1 MYHHNKDQ
9 KEEKTMAQKQST
21 TNRGTII
28 QINEEQVKN
37 HLGEIVRGTVQET
50 LNALLD
56 EEASR
61 LCNARR
67 YERTEGR
74 KDTRAGHYT
83 RTLQTK
89 AGEVDIRMPKLRALP
104 FETAIIERYRRR
116 ESSVEEALVEM
127 YLAGV
132 SVRRVE
138 DITEALWGS
147 KVSPGTISHLNARIY
162 STIEDWRKRPIE
174 GEHPYVYLDG
184 ILLKRSWGGEV
195 RNVSVLV
202 AIGVSQE
209 GYREILGV
217 AEGAR
222 EDKESWTSFL
232 RYLKARGLKGV
243 ELFISDKCLGLV
255 ESLGEFYPDASW
267 QRCIVHF
274 YRNIFTVV
282 PRGKVKEVAVMLK
295 AIHAQEDAQ
304 EAQRKAQ
311 AVVRKLQGMKLG
323 RAAETVQEGI
333 KETFSY
339 YGFPREHWRRIRT
352 NNPLERIMKEI
363 RRRTRVVGS
372 FPDGNSAL
380 MLVAARLRHIA
391 GTKWGMNQY
400 LKMDRLEE
408 EAAGATR

>member
-1 MYHHNKDQ
+1 
-9 KEEKTMAQKQST
+9 MAQKESST
-21 TNRGTII
+21 EGGTII
-28 QINEEQVKN
+28 QINEKQIKD

-74 KDTRAGHYT
+74 KDQRAGHYT

-89 AGEVDIRMPKLRALP
+89 AGEVDIKMPKLRTLP
-104 FETAIIERYRRR
+104 FETAIIERYKRR

-147 KVSPGTISHLNARIY
+147 RVSPGTVSNLNARIY
-162 STIEDWRKRPIE
+162 TTIEDWRRRPIE

-184 ILLKRSWGGEV
+184 IALKRSWGGEV

-202 AIGVSQE
+202 AIGVNRE

-232 RYLKARGLKGV
+232 RYLKERGMKGV

-255 ESLGEFYPDASW
+255 ESMGMFYPDASW

-274 YRNIFTVV
+274 YRNVFTVV
-282 PRGKVKEVAVMLK
+282 PKGKIREVVAMLK
-295 AIHAQEDAQ
+295 AIHAQEDRK
-304 EAQRKAQ
+304 EAQAKA
-311 AVVRKLQGMKLG
+311 AVVVKKLQEMKLAK
-323 RAAETVQEGI
+323 AAGMVNEGI
-333 KETFSY
+333 HETLSY
-339 YGFPREHWRRIRT
+339 YGFPREHWIKVRT

-372 FPDGNSAL
+372 FPDGKSAL

-408 EAAGATR
+408 AAVESLKV